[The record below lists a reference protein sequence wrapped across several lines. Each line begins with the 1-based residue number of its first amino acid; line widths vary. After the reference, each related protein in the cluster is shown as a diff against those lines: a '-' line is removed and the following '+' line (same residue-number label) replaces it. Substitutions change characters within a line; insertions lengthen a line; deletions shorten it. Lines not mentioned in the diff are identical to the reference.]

1 MLLSIVTL
9 NYKKANLTLSCIASL
24 MGQFREEFQDGEIE
38 LIVVDNA
45 SNDNSVKILQDEIKE
60 KKYKNV
66 SIIANQENSGFGAG
80 NNLGAMA
87 AKGKYILFLNNDTQV
102 LDKGILEMANY
113 IDQHKEVA
121 ILGGQ
126 LRNSDGTLQASV
138 GKFYTLFNAFLL
150 LLGMQKFGLLD
161 KSPDRIVEVDWV
173 KGGLLM
179 IRKEVFSK
187 LSGFDEKIFMYT
199 EDMELCYRAR
209 KESYKVL
216 FYPDVMVIHAE
227 HGSANRSFAI
237 INIYKGLLYFY
248 KKHRSFYEFA
258 MLKTL
263 LVIKALIAIII
274 GIITGNSYLTK
285 TYREAINF

>member
-1 MLLSIVTL
+1 
-9 NYKKANLTLSCIASL
+9 